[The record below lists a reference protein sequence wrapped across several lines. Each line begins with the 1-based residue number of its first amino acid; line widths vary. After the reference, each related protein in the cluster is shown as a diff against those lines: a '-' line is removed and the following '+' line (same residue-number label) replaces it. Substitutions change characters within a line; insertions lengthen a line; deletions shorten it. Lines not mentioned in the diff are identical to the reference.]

1 MKMSWTRVFVL
12 CSLTAILILTFSS
25 LVENAAVKDKS
36 KAGDHKGAS
45 QQLFMQG
52 SEASN
57 FFKRRSR
64 RSPQYYAE
72 YQAEQRV
79 RLAADERR
87 REYNEEQR
95 DEFENYVEEERDEQ
109 DERTREKSEQ
119 FREFHYDGMY
129 PRYYWFH

>member
-1 MKMSWTRVFVL
+1 MSWTRVLVL
-12 CSLTAILILTFSS
+12 SLISILLILTFSS
-25 LVENAAVKDKS
+25 VVENAAVRDDS
-36 KAGDHKGAS
+36 KADNPKGAA
-45 QQLFMQG
+45 QQLFMPE

-57 FFKRRSR
+57 FFRSRSR

-72 YQAEQRV
+72 YQAEQRE
-79 RLAADERR
+79 RLTKDEQR

-109 DERTREKSEQ
+109 NERTREKSEQ
-119 FREFHYDGMY
+119 FREYHYDGLY

>member
-1 MKMSWTRVFVL
+1 MSWTRVFVL
-12 CSLTAILILTFSS
+12 PLLSILLILTFSS
-25 LVENAAVKDKS
+25 VVENAAVKDDS
-36 KAGDHKGAS
+36 KAGEHKGAAP
-45 QQLFMQG
+45 QLFMPE

-57 FFKRRSR
+57 FFRRRNR

-79 RLAADERR
+79 RLTANERR

-109 DERTREKSEQ
+109 DERTSEKNEQ
-119 FREFHYDGMY
+119 FREYHYDGQY